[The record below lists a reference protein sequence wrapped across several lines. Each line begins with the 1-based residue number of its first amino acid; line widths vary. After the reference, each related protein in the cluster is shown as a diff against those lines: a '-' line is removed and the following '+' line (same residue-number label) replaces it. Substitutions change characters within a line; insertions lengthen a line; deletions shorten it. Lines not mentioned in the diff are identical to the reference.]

1 MLNECKAS
9 FEGDENV
16 LELAV
21 TVAQH
26 CKVLNATELCA
37 LKKNTCNFLRK
48 LLGVSS
54 LLSSCSQELN
64 SGQPWWQSPL
74 TTEPSS
80 CASSPVPVC
89 LLTYS
94 RIY

>member
-37 LKKNTCNFLRK
+37 LKKILAIF
-48 LLGVSS
+48 
-54 LLSSCSQELN
+54 
-64 SGQPWWQSPL
+64 
-74 TTEPSS
+74 
-80 CASSPVPVC
+80 
-89 LLTYS
+89 
-94 RIY
+94 